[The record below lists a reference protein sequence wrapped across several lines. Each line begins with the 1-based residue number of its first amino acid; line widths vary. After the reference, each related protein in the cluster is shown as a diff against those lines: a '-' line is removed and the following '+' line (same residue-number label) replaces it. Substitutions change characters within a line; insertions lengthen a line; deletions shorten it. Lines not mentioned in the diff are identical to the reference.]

1 MALTKPLR
9 FAAKNPSTQATKD
22 LLRRLPKRA
31 RLEVPPE
38 GVVYVLVLGCTP
50 EDTVGIDLS
59 SGTLLRLRVD
69 WPEDHP
75 PDLSSFDVVEATIA
89 AHPDRDDLAQ
99 PEAVSVKG
107 LPRQLG
113 KLRGREVRKMLATL
127 QAPLDGPLL
136 GFRGSSAPYWEFSGA
151 RPSVALIVAT
161 RGPQLFRRHED
172 GTTWVRFG
180 WERDDVWL
188 LCADQHATR
197 SFVSARRE
205 QLAGKDMATALGFKP
220 HYLLTAL
227 SKPYEGHC
235 YKTCVAILPR
245 G

>member
-1 MALTKPLR
+1 MALTRPLR

-136 GFRGSSAPYWEFSGA
+136 GFRGSSAPYWEFSGD

>member
-1 MALTKPLR
+1 MPALK
-9 FAAKNPSTQATKD
+9 FGNKNPSTQATKD
-22 LLRRLPKRA
+22 LLHRLPKRP
-31 RLEVPPE
+31 RVETPPA
-38 GVVYVLVLGCTP
+38 GILFVLVLGCTR
-50 EDTVGIDLS
+50 EDTIGIDLA
-59 SGTLLRLRVD
+59 SGGLVRLRVA
-69 WPEDHP
+69 WPAGED
-75 PDLSSFDVVEATIA
+75 PDLAAFDVVEATID

-99 PEAVSVKG
+99 PEAVTVIG

-113 KLRGREVRKMLATL
+113 KLRGRQVRKMLATL
-127 QAPLDGPLL
+127 QAPIDGPLL
-136 GFRGSSAPYWEFSGA
+136 GFRGSSAPYWEFSGE

-161 RGPQLFRRHED
+161 RGPQLFRRHDD

-188 LCADQHATR
+188 LCADAHATR
-197 SFVSARRE
+197 SLVSARRE

-227 SKPYEGHC
+227 SRPYDGHC